1 MIECYEFLP
10 VVSDRMRC
18 VFANVASVKVLELEV
33 FVVDVVLE
41 GGLGHAFCL
50 AARLKGTLVFAP
62 EVVDSPEVDI

>member
-1 MIECYEFLP
+1 
-10 VVSDRMRC
+10 MRC

-41 GGLGHAFCL
+41 GGLGHALCL
-50 AARLKGTLVFAP
+50 ATRLKGTLVFAP